1 MCHTLE
7 WLPSAYTFWLPCHK
21 SDTVFE
27 GNRILCRQIRDG
39 PDPLPI
45 MRRYIVLDDRLFPLH
60 PQLWL
65 RGNGSTPIR
74 SWWMGRF
81 RVFFRNRKLSGQ
93 SMRAGGATALAEGG
107 AVPDLI
113 MGSGRWSSQ
122 AWTRYVR
129 RNPVLLH
136 ALILA
141 RSTHLGG
148 ESGTPFLLSHSH
160 CLLRIRAR
168 HILQR
173 QQQ

>member
-45 MRRYIVLDDRLFPLH
+45 MRRYIVLDDRLFPR
-60 PQLWL
+60 L
-65 RGNGSTPIR
+65 RGDGSTPIR

-93 SMRAGGATALAEGG
+93 SMRAGDGPSRRGCRTRLDYGVRAMEFAGLDALRSQESCVITRPHFREINPFWRGVG
-107 AVPDLI
+107 DPVPTF
-113 MGSGRWSSQ
+113 
-122 AWTRYVR
+122 A
-129 RNPVLLH
+129 
-136 ALILA
+136 
-141 RSTHLGG
+141 
-148 ESGTPFLLSHSH
+148 
-160 CLLRIRAR
+160 
-168 HILQR
+168 
-173 QQQ
+173 